1 MNISSKTSRFV
12 AVGVINYL
20 IGNGIFIIIWKL
32 LSERTPYVVIALLT
46 LTIASLISFTA
57 HHKITLRNSNTMLA
71 NKINFFKYAVFQITA
86 LALGGAL
93 VPSLATLTAFNLIFI
108 QFAWSAL
115 TSIFG
120 FLLIS
125 KNK

>member
-1 MNISSKTSRFV
+1 V
-12 AVGVINYL
+12 AVGAINYL

-32 LSERTPYVVIALLT
+32 LSERTPYVVIAFLT
-46 LTIASLISFTA
+46 LIVASLISFTA
-57 HHKITLRNSNTMLA
+57 HHKITLQNSNRVLA
-71 NKINFFKYAVFQITA
+71 NKINFLKYAVFQIMA
-86 LALGGAL
+86 LALGGVL

-108 QFAWSAL
+108 QFGWSAL
-115 TSIFG
+115 VSIFS